1 MDVLH
6 SLICGPRTKTGTK
19 TNTTNNVG
27 GTDGWTDR
35 RSVALRWTAVQCVQ
49 YSAVAQYTA
58 ITATAVAVAVA
69 VIPSSALSRQKID
82 KRLHFSIV

>member
-58 ITATAVAVAVA
+58 ITATAVAV
-69 VIPSSALSRQKID
+69 IPSSALSRQKID